1 MSEPG
6 YVYILTN
13 PSFREDWVKIG
24 KSSRP
29 VDVRSKELDN
39 TAVPLPFEIY
49 ATMKTV
55 KYNEAEKLIHRY
67 IERFTNLRIRD
78 NREFF
83 NVQPEVAL
91 DIFRDVAEVLGD
103 AEIVEVHKH
112 NIIGD
117 AQERIKGNHPT
128 PPRTDKKIWLL
139 ASNSKFFDL
148 KGCFDKFG
156 QVYWTQFFN
165 MQTGDT
171 GYVYSASPDS
181 AIRFKFYVEGHD
193 LKYDP
198 QMERELEFYVNP
210 KDAEPSRKHNR
221 FALLKVTGETENSR
235 LGLAN
240 LIDCGL
246 RGAPQGAIILSKK
259 ENEDILKY
267 IEENF

>member
-49 ATMKTV
+49 ATMRTA

-83 NVQPEVAL
+83 NVKPEEAL

-103 AEIVEVHKH
+103 AEIVEVHK
-112 NIIGD
+112 IGILGD
-117 AQERIKGNHPT
+117 PKLKSWIKS
-128 PPRTDKKIWLL
+128 PRLL
-139 ASNSKFFDL
+139 
-148 KGCFDKFG
+148 
-156 QVYWTQFFN
+156 
-165 MQTGDT
+165 
-171 GYVYSASPDS
+171 
-181 AIRFKFYVEGHD
+181 
-193 LKYDP
+193 
-198 QMERELEFYVNP
+198 
-210 KDAEPSRKHNR
+210 
-221 FALLKVTGETENSR
+221 
-235 LGLAN
+235 
-240 LIDCGL
+240 
-246 RGAPQGAIILSKK
+246 
-259 ENEDILKY
+259 
-267 IEENF
+267 

>member
-55 KYNEAEKLIHRY
+55 KYNEAEKLIHHY

-103 AEIVEVHKH
+103 AEIVEVHKQ
-112 NIIGD
+112 NMIGD
-117 AQERIKGNHPT
+117 VQERRKGNHPT
-128 PPRTDKKIWLL
+128 PPRTEKKIWLL
-139 ASNSKFFDL
+139 ASNPKFFDL
-148 KGCFDKFG
+148 QGCFDKYG
-156 QVYWTQFFN
+156 QVYWTLFFN

-171 GYVYSASPDS
+171 GYIYSASPDS
-181 AIRFKFYVEGHD
+181 AIRYKFTVDGHD

-198 QMERELEFYVNP
+198 NMERELEFYVDP
-210 KDAEPSRKHNR
+210 KDAEPSRQHNR
-221 FALLKVTGETENSR
+221 FAKLSLVDETHNSR

-240 LIDCGL
+240 LIDNGL
-246 RGAPQGAIILSKK
+246 KGAPQGAVILSKK
-259 ENEDILKY
+259 EYEDLLEY
-267 IEENF
+267 IKDNF